1 MSVLFSDNV
10 DSFNTNINLIVSDN
24 RSEVLAW
31 LSPLEPKLRHQD
43 VQGCRVEHV
52 GRWLLKTEEFKSWN
66 NSSREQGCDKAVLFC
81 FGNPGVGKTFISSLV
96 VDTLCEQAREQNT
109 AVACFYFEFAAR
121 KEQSAT
127 NMLGSLLKQVVSGME
142 SPPEEVVQAFEEQK
156 KVIGGRAPQLEE
168 IVKML
173 QTVTS
178 SRRTYICIDALDECA
193 VAHRVKVLNSLNQI
207 IEKSPATR
215 LFVTGRPHIR
225 TEIEKRLA
233 AQVTSV
239 SVCPRKDDIIT
250 YVRVRLDEDET
261 PDAMDEGLEADI
273 LKTIPEKISEMFLLV
288 SLNMDAILQ
297 ESTTYRR
304 RQRLSTMIHG
314 SGLEEA
320 YGATIERIKS
330 QNGDKAKLG
339 MAALMWICH
348 AERPLRAGEL
358 CHALA
363 VELGSTDFNAGN
375 VPSIATL
382 VNCCQG
388 LITVDKE
395 ASTVRLIHFTLQ
407 EYLFAHPDLFP
418 RPHATMAEVCLTYL
432 TSRQVRALSA
442 NPSPNLQDTP
452 FLQYCSI
459 HWGTHA
465 RGDLSECAKL
475 LALRLF
481 EEYDSHISTQLLFKE
496 RGYWLGDEWGN
507 DCLFT
512 GLHCASFFGIV
523 ELAAALMEMESY
535 NVNQQDL
542 SKLTP
547 LLLAARNGHEGVVK
561 ILLERQ
567 DVNPNIGDR
576 WNNTPLSSA
585 AKSGHEGVV
594 KILLERQ
601 DVNPN
606 TENFWNNTPL
616 SLAAKSGHEGVV
628 KILLERQD
636 VN

>member
-1 MSVLFSDNV
+1 MSVPFSDNV
-10 DSFNTNINLIVSDN
+10 DSFNTNINLIVANN

-43 VQGCRVEHV
+43 VQGRRVEDV
-52 GRWLLKTEEFKSWN
+52 GGWLLKTEEFKSWN
-66 NSSREQGCDKAVLFC
+66 NLSGEQGCDKAVLFC
-81 FGNPGVGKTFISSLV
+81 YGDPGVGKTFISSLV
-96 VDTLCEQAREQNT
+96 VDTLCDQARGQNT

-127 NMLGSLLKQVVSGME
+127 NMLGSLLRQVVSGME
-142 SPPEEVVQAFEEQK
+142 NLPEEVLQAFEEQK
-156 KVIGGRAPQLEE
+156 KVIDGRAPQLEE

-178 SRRTYICIDALDECA
+178 SRRIYICIDALDECA

-225 TEIEKRLA
+225 AEMEKRLA

-239 SVCPRKDDIIT
+239 PVGPRKDDIIT

-261 PDAMDEGLEADI
+261 PDAMDESLEADI
-273 LKTIPEKISEMFLLV
+273 LKKIPEKTSEMFLLV

-297 ESTTYRR
+297 ESTTHRR
-304 RQRLSTMIHG
+304 RQRLGTMIDG

-330 QNGDKAKLG
+330 QNGDKVRLG

-348 AERPLRAGEL
+348 AERPLRADEL

-395 ASTVRLIHFTLQ
+395 AST
-407 EYLFAHPDLFP
+407 
-418 RPHATMAEVCLTYL
+418 
-432 TSRQVRALSA
+432 TSRNDGRNML
-442 NPSPNLQDTP
+442 
-452 FLQYCSI
+452 
-459 HWGTHA
+459 
-465 RGDLSECAKL
+465 DLSYLPAGQV
-475 LALRLF
+475 AF
-481 EEYDSHISTQLLFKE
+481 GQLL
-496 RGYWLGDEWGN
+496 
-507 DCLFT
+507 
-512 GLHCASFFGIV
+512 S
-523 ELAAALMEMESY
+523 
-535 NVNQQDL
+535 
-542 SKLTP
+542 
-547 LLLAARNGHEGVVK
+547 
-561 ILLERQ
+561 
-567 DVNPNIGDR
+567 
-576 WNNTPLSSA
+576 
-585 AKSGHEGVV
+585 
-594 KILLERQ
+594 
-601 DVNPN
+601 
-606 TENFWNNTPL
+606 
-616 SLAAKSGHEGVV
+616 
-628 KILLERQD
+628 
-636 VN
+636 